1 MIKPLIF
8 EFQEYKEALKV
19 ARNLPYT
26 KLPTDESSM
35 ESGHSDT
42 DEEEQLMY
50 QEVLYEKK
58 AIIEGRRNLSSYT
71 DLNSDDDDDWFL
83 AKVIGNKRQVNDKDG
98 GSLEGEDEDTD
109 EDGGDENTAEDDAN
123 CEETDDSETDSSE
136 KGEPLLSW

>member
-42 DEEEQLMY
+42 DEEEQMMY

-71 DLNSDDDDDWFL
+71 DLSSDDDDWFL

-109 EDGGDENTAEDDAN
+109 EDGGDEDTAEDDAN